1 MYAADILDL
10 YYADNEQ
17 NTIEF
22 LEEKSVLYH
31 DQQPLTLIDD
41 LCSKTLVS
49 TKCMQSY
56 MNTVWY
62 GDQFHK
68 DKNFIWEILVIS
80 KEKKYNIKFIF
91 IIDLSCMFMSF
102 IIVDSSYMRSDSSTR
117 EYE

>member
-10 YYADNEQ
+10 YYADNEE

-62 GDQFHK
+62 GDQFHTN
-68 DKNFIWEILVIS
+68 KNFIWEILVIS

-117 EYE
+117 